1 MFNLNESKLGSITR
15 QRQYKESLM
24 LFAVRKVSDFSF
36 SLLRASKKFLVN
48 LAVISLLLEQFL
60 FVTTSSARAADLPIT
75 PDGST
80 NTQIDRAAN
89 NVPIVNIAAP
99 NAGGLSHNKYNDY
112 NVNQSGLILNN
123 AIGSQ
128 NGVTQTQIGG
138 LINDNANLKNSGA
151 ASIILNEVTSNNISQ
166 INGYTEIAGKKADLV
181 LANPNGF
188 VMNGAGFVNVSRF
201 SAVVGSSNQFNP
213 NPNDLTFR
221 LSDNA
226 YAATH
231 GFLPKLTIMGS
242 GIDLEDITSTDLV
255 ANLMNIVA
263 PVYGGANDV
272 NLRTGD
278 QTFNY
283 LTKTVTSDNTNPGS
297 NLPSEVAIDASA
309 LGKIQAGR
317 IFIVATKE
325 GFGIKYSG
333 DLLASRSGIIIDNQ
347 GNIDYNNIASEVG
360 DILVTS
366 QKGSIT
372 QSGISQTKDLGSDI
386 TLNAFGNITNSG
398 QFVSARNIK
407 IDSGATFKNDS
418 AALNLSDNDFTID
431 AVDFTNLGQ
440 ISANLDLKITATTS
454 LKNSSKLVA
463 GRELTLSSAQI
474 TNDDS
479 IYAGNKINITASNY
493 LTNNKDIISLGLGL
507 VEAEDGS
514 LSGNADDGI
523 EITAKTLNNQSQI
536 ASKNN
541 ITINSD
547 ALNNLIKLGDD
558 ETTGTILALGDID
571 LNVVTIDNS
580 NAEIQAKKNLTL
592 RNLVLN
598 AADVATQFSVT
609 NQTTS
614 ITNAGGSFYAGS
626 LLDFDLG
633 NLADYTITGSLQS
646 AGSSKIKANNIVN
659 NGDIQSDGT
668 IEIEAADKFVNGVLS
683 GDNSN
688 TKIVSGTDLKITSN
702 NLLSNYATLS
712 SGTDLSLTSKY
723 GNINNNVNAE
733 IVAGKRY
740 QVELEDGSKAWVN
753 SGKLNLSAKN
763 GTVYQNSLHSLVS
776 NGDLTLDVDDF
787 ENTGRVDIA
796 GTFTLNVANNLVN
809 YAGAMIYSGG
819 NMELNVVN
827 NLTNNENAVIHSD
840 GTLTIQKYAETSP
853 SYVSGNNS
861 ANQIDNIAATI
872 ESSGKLTI
880 NSKAL
885 NNTGIN
891 YDPDGSGFFGYNKN
905 LLVSKGGWGEGYF
918 NLMNQDEIVSTLRTK
933 QAKITSSGNIEI
945 NNAAV
950 KNYSSSISASGNI
963 AINNGSLN
971 NETASILVSGLQQKY
986 GKHSTSKKCSW
997 TGSCNTNHYYD
1008 TSWSTYSAN
1017 ATSADVANIKAGGS
1031 FTLNGVAQVNNGYQN
1046 SFTGATIALSSS
1058 RQTVIEEAGTVDVDL
1073 TSYFQGSENV
1083 GLFTKNQNPNGPL
1096 FETRSQFIDQ
1106 SKYFGSDYF
1115 YQRIGLDLTD
1125 VNTQFELQS
1134 KRLVGDQFFQTKII
1148 EEQLKTISK
1157 NSFLLSANETSVN
1170 GQIKTL
1176 LDNAVEEYV
1185 RLGLTTNTTLTKT
1198 QIDSLQKDIVWFE
1211 TKTIDGAT
1219 YIVPTIYLT
1228 QATRTALKN
1237 GNFADKSTIYAGG
1250 DININ
1255 STSGSVKNTGSIIG
1269 NNVSV
1274 VAAND
1279 IVNQNFSNITALDSL
1294 SLTSTAGSITN
1305 FSQLKATGALSLSA
1319 AKDITNTSA
1328 VLTNDSSLLASN
1340 GNGISSYVSNNTGS
1354 DGRNKNISSEIL
1366 ETAGISSGNLT
1377 INAGGDF
1384 TNLAA
1389 NIVTTGNAE
1398 ITAGDDINIAT
1409 LELRNRTEKSWGNSK
1424 KGGSSV
1430 SDVTTN
1436 ISSNISSLGSLALI
1450 ASGSGI
1456 DSETSGKLQGSN
1468 IQITGSNLSAS
1479 DGITLA
1485 AQDDVNIEAAQNT
1498 SYFESKSWKQG
1509 LTVSKSS
1516 ISGNQSVTNVLSN
1529 LTSDSGN
1536 ISITSGSDTNLIGA
1550 KLKAEDVEI
1559 AAGDEVNI
1567 YSVSDQNKSWASST
1581 KSRSFSGIA
1590 GGLVGVSFIA
1600 NIAPLTLGGLIL
1612 ANQGLS
1618 SNDSSKS
1625 SSQTA
1630 EKTSNLASV
1639 IDASGAVSIAANQ
1652 DLTVLGSNISGKTGS
1667 LVSDQGSVNILA
1679 AQEIEKT
1686 TSSNSE
1692 TARATN
1698 VPGFKGVKHTSSES
1712 TENITNIASNLTFT
1726 DSLAIQTN
1734 GNSLDSEQKADVNI
1748 KGSNLTVT
1756 DGDLTIAS
1764 KGNVTIENAIDSA
1777 FKESSSKKRNETTKS
1792 FSTST
1797 DYVETAASSN
1807 LSANNIN
1814 ISSLGDTTIQGSN
1827 VDTKE
1832 NLIIGSFTI
1841 AQNSDGSYQK
1851 DANGNYVTTAGT
1863 TVDNLTIKDADLKE
1877 YHYAQSGKGYTGVAG
1892 AAMRALP
1899 YALAPLQIA
1908 SSITKDYMSTYFPD
1922 FYEDFIMKATPIGLS
1937 MKLVDKAGDK
1947 MGAIR
1952 ISESTESRTD
1962 KTNSH
1967 ASNINV
1973 GGSMMTNSVG
1983 DTLVKGS
1990 NLNISGDLLANSLG
2004 SFTVAAGTNTESS
2017 TSQSSYETAGKF
2029 HSEYQS
2035 TKLNYRAG
2043 VTKEFVEEGSN
2054 SSSSTVASSN
2064 VNIGGSALVNS
2075 SDEFAL
2081 LASNFVT
2088 GSSAEIIAKNN
2099 LSILDGQ
2106 NKQSSSSYLD
2116 KLTLDTGIQ
2125 VGNAYADAA
2134 YAIVDAVK
2142 AQKAVKDAYD
2152 KLEKIED
2159 LKGQGMASSKAVE
2172 RAKYQVVL
2180 ALINAGLSSAAAM
2193 QAVGNAGNAAL
2204 TSMGTGFYGSVYA
2217 DITKLKSTTTS
2228 EYSQSVASNLIAG
2241 DSLSLTSGTG
2251 DINITGS
2258 NVSATNGDLNLTAML
2273 GNLNVNAG
2281 ESTASQSYKM
2291 RSQSLG
2297 GSVGNNGFSANIGM
2311 NEAESSQDQT
2321 TYTNSQILAQNGS
2334 LNINTGKDTNLF
2346 GANLL
2351 ASNVNMDVGGNLL
2364 LKSRQ
2369 NLSES
2374 DSYNIGMSLGIS
2386 GDSSGAN
2393 GGSVGFSLGNGYS
2406 NRAWVDQVSSIIGT
2420 NSVNINVDN
2429 NTNIAGAVIANKDK
2443 DGNDL
2448 GNLNLSTAS
2457 LTYSDLKNFS
2467 VSESNQLGLNLQV
2480 GKNPNN
2486 PTANGNLAINLSMQ
2500 GSESSSNTKATVGQ
2514 GNINVGGSLNDETKL
2529 TGLNRDINNT
2539 EQNKKTVVTSD
2550 FEASLKID
2558 IRLLSAAGN
2567 LMIGDT
2573 KAASANWNSYV
2584 AETQRGFNITY
2595 DALAIPLNS
2604 LGKTISGDVNG
2615 SDAILATGKNYQNL
2629 YQLAYNQNIVLTD
2642 LAGEGKLIAYDG
2654 NQLDATA
2661 QARYA
2666 DGFYD
2671 RNSDTAAINADSNRS
2686 DSSLAGSAAHEGG
2699 HRMFNNNG
2707 QSYTLS
2713 EENASHMIGDF
2724 AESRWDT
2731 YQSGNTSLR
2740 ASLPTSSINFNNN
2753 FYANNVKFGN
2763 DVNPSLNKAIDLA
2776 SLIQG
2781 SASLTQNLNNKNY
2794 LGAAVDA
2801 GGVAIDSIALFTVLP
2816 SGAGLAIKA
2825 ARAADKTADGV
2836 KYSQRERVIAN
2847 INESKAARESSN
2859 FSTYVKNEGKVQE
2872 DLGIWPP
2879 NDGFEGNIH
2888 YNAKDALSPG
2898 YEFDRYGKNTGRFV
2912 APKDTPF
2919 ENRSLQSAAKNQ
2931 GKSSYVV
2938 VKPIENIVT
2947 GTSIPWFGQTGRGL
2961 QNKLPDSIK
2970 NLESQGY
2977 IKKTN

>member
-1 MFNLNESKLGSITR
+1 MTKT
-15 QRQYKESLM
+15 
-24 LFAVRKVSDFSF
+24 
-36 SLLRASKKFLVN
+36 LRIAKNFLVQ
-48 LAVISLLLEQFL
+48 LAIIALILEQFL
-60 FVTTSSARAADLPIT
+60 FVTTSSALAAELPIT

-99 NAGGLSHNKYNDY
+99 NTGGLSHNKFNDY

-128 NGVTQTQIGG
+128 NGVALTQIGG

-213 NPNDLTFR
+213 NPSDLTFS
-221 LSDNA
+221 LSGNA
-226 YAATH
+226 FEVTH
-231 GFLPKLTIMGS
+231 GFLPKLTILGA
-242 GIDLEDITSTDLV
+242 GIDLENITSTDLV
-255 ANLMNIVA
+255 ANVMNIVA
-263 PVYGGANDV
+263 PIYGGSNDV

-283 LTKTVTSDNTNPGS
+283 LTKAVSSDNSTPGS

-317 IFIVATKE
+317 IFIMATKE

-333 DLLASRSGIIIDNQ
+333 DLLASRSGVTIDAQ
-347 GNIDYNNIASEVG
+347 GNIDYKNIASEIG
-360 DILVTS
+360 DISVTS

-372 QSGISQTKDLGSDI
+372 QNGISHAKDSNSDI
-386 TLNAFGNITNSG
+386 KLNAFGNVTNFG
-398 QFVSARNIK
+398 QFLSARNIK
-407 IDSGATFKNDS
+407 IDSGATFRNEG
-418 AALNLSDNDFTID
+418 AVLNLSDNDFTVT
-431 AVDFTNLGQ
+431 AVDFINLGK
-440 ISANLDLKITATTS
+440 ISAKNKLNIKATSKIT
-454 LKNSSKLVA
+454 NSKELIA
-463 GRELTLSSAQI
+463 GNILTITAPQI
-474 TNDDS
+474 INEDS
-479 IYAGNKINITASNY
+479 IYSNHQIELTATDY
-493 LTNNKDIISLGLGL
+493 LTNKKDIISLGAGL
-507 VEAEDGS
+507 IIKEDGS
-514 LSGNADDGI
+514 VSGDAQDGI
-523 EITAKTLNNQSQI
+523 IINAKTLNNGSQI
-536 ASKNN
+536 SAKNS

-547 ALNNLIKLGDD
+547 SLNNFTKSQDD
-558 ETTGTILALGDID
+558 DLKNGTILALNNIN
-571 LNVVTIDNS
+571 LNITSIDNS
-580 NAEIQAKKNLTL
+580 NSKIQAKNNLTL

-598 AADVATQFSVT
+598 SPEIASLFSVT
-609 NQTTS
+609 NQTAT
-614 ITNAGGSFYAGS
+614 ITNTGGNFYAGS

-633 NLADYTITGSLQS
+633 NVADYTIVGSLQS
-646 AGSSKIKANNIVN
+646 AGSTKIKANNIVN
-659 NGDIQSDGT
+659 NGSVQSDGT

-733 IVAGKRY
+733 IIAGKRY
-740 QVELEDGSKAWVN
+740 QVELENGSKAWVN

-776 NGDLTLDVDDF
+776 NGNLTLDVDDF

-796 GTFTLNVANNLVN
+796 GTFTLNVANNLIN

-840 GTLTIQKYAETSP
+840 GTLTIQKYSETSP

-861 ANQIDNIAATI
+861 TNQIDNIAATI

-891 YDPDGSGFFGYNKN
+891 YDPDGSGFSGYNKN

-918 NLMNQDEIVSTLRTK
+918 NLMNQDQIVSTLRTK

-950 KNYSSSISASGNI
+950 HNYSSSISASGNI

-986 GKHSTSKKCSW
+986 GKHSTSKKCNW
-997 TGSCNTNHYYD
+997 AGSCKTNHYYD

-1073 TSYFQGSENV
+1073 TSYFEGSENV

-1157 NSFLLSANETSVN
+1157 SSFLLSANETSVN

-1319 AKDITNTSA
+1319 AKDVTNTST

-1340 GNGISSYVSNNTGS
+1340 GNGVASYVSNNTGS
-1354 DGRNKNISSEIL
+1354 DGRNKNISSEIF

-1377 INAGGDF
+1377 INAGGNF

-1389 NIVTTGNAE
+1389 NITTTGNAE

-1409 LELRNRTEKSWGNSK
+1409 LELRNRTEKNWGNSK

-1430 SDVTTN
+1430 LDVTTN

-1479 DGITLA
+1479 DGIILA
-1485 AQDDVNIEAAQNT
+1485 AQDDVNISAAQNT

-1509 LTVSKSS
+1509 LTVSKSAV
-1516 ISGNQSVTNVLSN
+1516 SGSQSVTNVLSN

-1567 YSVSDQNKSWASST
+1567 YSISDQNKSWASST

-1590 GGLVGVSFIA
+1590 GNLVGVAFIA
-1600 NIAPLTLGGLIL
+1600 NVAPLTLGGLIL

-1639 IDASGAVSIAANQ
+1639 IDASGAVSITANQ

-1686 TSSNSE
+1686 FFSNSE

-1734 GNSLDSEQKADVNI
+1734 GNSLDSEQKADVNV

-1764 KGNVTIENAIDSA
+1764 KDNVTIENAIDSA
-1777 FKESSSKKRNETTKS
+1777 FKESSGKKRNETTKS

-1908 SSITKDYMSTYFPD
+1908 SSLTKDYMSTYFPD

-2004 SFTVAAGTNTESS
+2004 SFTVAAGTNTEST

-2029 HSEYQS
+2029 HSEYKP

-2099 LSILDGQ
+2099 LNVLDGQ

-2152 KLEKIED
+2152 KLEK
-2159 LKGQGMASSKAVE
+2159 
-2172 RAKYQVVL
+2172 
-2180 ALINAGLSSAAAM
+2180 
-2193 QAVGNAGNAAL
+2193 
-2204 TSMGTGFYGSVYA
+2204 
-2217 DITKLKSTTTS
+2217 
-2228 EYSQSVASNLIAG
+2228 
-2241 DSLSLTSGTG
+2241 
-2251 DINITGS
+2251 
-2258 NVSATNGDLNLTAML
+2258 
-2273 GNLNVNAG
+2273 
-2281 ESTASQSYKM
+2281 
-2291 RSQSLG
+2291 
-2297 GSVGNNGFSANIGM
+2297 
-2311 NEAESSQDQT
+2311 
-2321 TYTNSQILAQNGS
+2321 
-2334 LNINTGKDTNLF
+2334 
-2346 GANLL
+2346 
-2351 ASNVNMDVGGNLL
+2351 
-2364 LKSRQ
+2364 
-2369 NLSES
+2369 
-2374 DSYNIGMSLGIS
+2374 
-2386 GDSSGAN
+2386 
-2393 GGSVGFSLGNGYS
+2393 
-2406 NRAWVDQVSSIIGT
+2406 
-2420 NSVNINVDN
+2420 
-2429 NTNIAGAVIANKDK
+2429 
-2443 DGNDL
+2443 
-2448 GNLNLSTAS
+2448 
-2457 LTYSDLKNFS
+2457 
-2467 VSESNQLGLNLQV
+2467 
-2480 GKNPNN
+2480 
-2486 PTANGNLAINLSMQ
+2486 
-2500 GSESSSNTKATVGQ
+2500 
-2514 GNINVGGSLNDETKL
+2514 
-2529 TGLNRDINNT
+2529 
-2539 EQNKKTVVTSD
+2539 
-2550 FEASLKID
+2550 LKI
-2558 IRLLSAAGN
+2558 
-2567 LMIGDT
+2567 
-2573 KAASANWNSYV
+2573 
-2584 AETQRGFNITY
+2584 
-2595 DALAIPLNS
+2595 
-2604 LGKTISGDVNG
+2604 
-2615 SDAILATGKNYQNL
+2615 
-2629 YQLAYNQNIVLTD
+2629 
-2642 LAGEGKLIAYDG
+2642 
-2654 NQLDATA
+2654 
-2661 QARYA
+2661 
-2666 DGFYD
+2666 
-2671 RNSDTAAINADSNRS
+2671 
-2686 DSSLAGSAAHEGG
+2686 
-2699 HRMFNNNG
+2699 
-2707 QSYTLS
+2707 
-2713 EENASHMIGDF
+2713 
-2724 AESRWDT
+2724 
-2731 YQSGNTSLR
+2731 
-2740 ASLPTSSINFNNN
+2740 
-2753 FYANNVKFGN
+2753 
-2763 DVNPSLNKAIDLA
+2763 
-2776 SLIQG
+2776 
-2781 SASLTQNLNNKNY
+2781 
-2794 LGAAVDA
+2794 
-2801 GGVAIDSIALFTVLP
+2801 
-2816 SGAGLAIKA
+2816 
-2825 ARAADKTADGV
+2825 
-2836 KYSQRERVIAN
+2836 
-2847 INESKAARESSN
+2847 
-2859 FSTYVKNEGKVQE
+2859 
-2872 DLGIWPP
+2872 
-2879 NDGFEGNIH
+2879 
-2888 YNAKDALSPG
+2888 
-2898 YEFDRYGKNTGRFV
+2898 
-2912 APKDTPF
+2912 
-2919 ENRSLQSAAKNQ
+2919 
-2931 GKSSYVV
+2931 
-2938 VKPIENIVT
+2938 
-2947 GTSIPWFGQTGRGL
+2947 
-2961 QNKLPDSIK
+2961 
-2970 NLESQGY
+2970 
-2977 IKKTN
+2977 